1 MWETINSLLTDFVYT
16 RSECFM
22 TKKSNF
28 GAKEAESNGSIGET
42 ATLDTSMQLQEEDGP
57 KTDSP

>member
-1 MWETINSLLTDFVYT
+1 
-16 RSECFM
+16 M

-42 ATLDTSMQLQEEDGP
+42 ATLATSMQLQEEDGP